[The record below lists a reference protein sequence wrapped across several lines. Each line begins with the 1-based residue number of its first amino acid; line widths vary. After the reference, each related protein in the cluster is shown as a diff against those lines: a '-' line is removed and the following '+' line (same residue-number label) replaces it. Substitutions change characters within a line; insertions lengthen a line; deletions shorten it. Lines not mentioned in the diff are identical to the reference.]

1 MFDDCISKNVIQ
13 RVPFN
18 WNKLAAKLLQFL
30 NYPIC
35 IDVAGK
41 QANRGAGFDLEIPVN
56 YIFLRRL

>member
-18 WNKLAAKLLQFL
+18 WNKLATKLLQFL

-41 QANRGAGFDLEIPVN
+41 QGAGFDLEIPVN
-56 YIFLRRL
+56 CIFLRRL